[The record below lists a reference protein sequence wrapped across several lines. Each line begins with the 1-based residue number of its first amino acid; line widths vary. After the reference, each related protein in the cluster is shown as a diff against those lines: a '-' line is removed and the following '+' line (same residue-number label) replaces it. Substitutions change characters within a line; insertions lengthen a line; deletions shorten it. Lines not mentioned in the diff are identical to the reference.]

1 MAKITVIHSAF
12 ENTPVEVAKVD
23 VSGLKSD
30 ASDGESYINE
40 ALDYAYRWTQ
50 NIQDSWSLKMEEDGN
65 DNVEVV
71 ETAFHIDENGQ
82 KWGIRSTAMGDQ
94 MEFNGKTYYVDFT
107 GFSEQEPELAR
118 ATRRQA
124 ILAGQK
130 KKAGTED
137 DSKHV
142 FREVL

>member
-12 ENTPVEVAKVD
+12 ENTPAEVAKVD
-23 VSGLKSD
+23 VGNMK
-30 ASDGESYINE
+30 GTK
-40 ALDYAYRWTQ
+40 ALEYAYRWTQ

-130 KKAGTED
+130 KKARTGD